1 MNIGIIAERAVVPAV
16 LFALLLGAL
25 PTPATAQP
33 YPNRP
38 LKILVGSAPGSVP
51 DTMIRPI
58 AEQLSVLLGQPVIVD
73 NKPGAAGIVAMEAL
87 RRAAPDG
94 YTLAL
99 ADMSQAVFN
108 GYLFSKLPYDP
119 QRDLEPIATLVTVA
133 LVLAA
138 NPAFPANSLAE
149 LVKVASAGGEKLFVA
164 MPQTGSPP
172 HVLGLLIQHTAGIE
186 FTMVPYKAGI
196 EAAAAAVAGEVPL
209 VIEASTVIAPQVR
222 AGKLKGLTV
231 TGREREPSL
240 PNTPTAIESGF
251 ADIQGEA
258 WIGLVAPAGTAASKI
273 TRLNAALAEVLALSQ
288 MKDRMASLGFRTL
301 VNGPEDFAKLM
312 ATERIKWSAVIRN
325 ANLRLD

>member
-1 MNIGIIAERAVVPAV
+1 MNMGIIADRAVVPAV

-25 PTPATAQP
+25 LTPATAQP
-33 YPNRP
+33 YPDRP

-58 AEQLSVLLGQPVIVD
+58 AEQLSVSLGQPVIVE

-108 GYLFSKLPYDP
+108 SYLFSKLPYDP

-138 NPAFPANSLAE
+138 DPAFPANSLAE

-172 HVLGLLIQHTAGIE
+172 HVLGLLIQRTAGIE
-186 FTMVPYKAGI
+186 FTMVPYKNGI
-196 EAAAAAVAGEVPL
+196 QAVAAAAAGEVPL
-209 VIEASTVIAPQVR
+209 VIEATTVIAPQVR
-222 AGKLKGLTV
+222 AGKLKGLIV
-231 TGREREPSL
+231 TGRERESSL

-251 ADIQGEA
+251 ADIQAES
-258 WIGLVAPAGTAASKI
+258 WIGLVAPAGTAAPKVA
-273 TRLNAALAEVLALSQ
+273 RLNAALVEVLGMPQ

-312 ATERIKWSAVIRN
+312 ATERIKWSAVIRS
-325 ANLRLD
+325 ANLKLD